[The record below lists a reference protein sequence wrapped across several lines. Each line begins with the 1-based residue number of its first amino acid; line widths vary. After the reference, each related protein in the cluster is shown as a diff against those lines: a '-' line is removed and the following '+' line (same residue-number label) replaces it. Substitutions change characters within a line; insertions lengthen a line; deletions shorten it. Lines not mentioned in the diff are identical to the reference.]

1 MAFRGG
7 HGRARLCSSHIS
19 ISRVSHIS
27 ISRVSRDSVS
37 RISVSRDSVSR
48 ISVSRDSVRDHA
60 CLGGFKLRVS
70 VPRALLF
77 AAGACA

>member
-37 RISVSRDSVSR
+37 RISVSR

>member
-37 RISVSRDSVSR
+37 RISVSRDSV
-48 ISVSRDSVRDHA
+48 RDHA